1 MDDREQDLKQK
12 QAKELADLFEEMDG
26 RRPRMFMAKIEEDDC
41 DEERKLAATAFAD
54 TGWDVDVGPLL
65 SPEDSAKVAAD
76 NDVHIVVVVGSKG
89 HLAREVPKLSQ
100 CLVSLG
106 RDDILIAVHGAKDEE
121 RERLFGYG
129 VLAVFNKDAA
139 WSDASMTLLRL
150 LISVA
155 RQEEE
160 LENDPLQY

>member
-1 MDDREQDLKQK
+1 MDERELTRKRK
-12 QAKELADLFEEMDG
+12 QAKELADAFEEMDG
-26 RRPRMFMAKIEEDDC
+26 RRPRMFMAKIEEDGC
-41 DEERKLAATAFAD
+41 DEERKLASTSFAD

-76 NDVHIVVVVGSKG
+76 NDVHMVVVVGSKA

-100 CLVSLG
+100 YLVSLG

-121 RERLFGYG
+121 RDRLFGYG
-129 VLAVFNKDAA
+129 VLAVFGKDAD
-139 WSDASMTLLRL
+139 WTDASTTLLRL

-160 LENDPLQY
+160 MENDPLQY